1 MYHGYLQHYGVYSP
15 FRYMYYLLL
24 IPWVR
29 VLTHSWHCGSYICR
43 FISLKLL
50 PFPLLYFTALIN
62 SFSSYLISEPIF
74 SGSILLSAVQSSSLS
89 ILLTPILILA
99 FSAPQFR
106 SISAYF
112 CWYAIHISSGKIPSI
127 LILSKS
133 PPSFRVDSVL
143 FRIES
148 HRLYSLSVQMSSDLI
163 HIV

>member
-106 SISAYF
+106 SISV
-112 CWYAIHISSGKIPSI
+112 SIPILYLPFRFLSI
-127 LILSKS
+127 RLTSELVHS
-133 PPSFRVDSVL
+133 DSV
-143 FRIES
+143 
-148 HRLYSLSVQMSSDLI
+148 HD
-163 HIV
+163 